1 MDQKPSFPVFPMY
14 FRGLLLL
21 AGMYTVAW
29 SAFFK
34 WFGPTLLAWLA
45 MDLPANEGL
54 TSNYYG
60 TFGLIIGVVIFV
72 SAFYPVSWI
81 KLILAGIVGKLI
93 LTLWFSIGYLPELG
107 WNKRTAFHILFNEIL
122 WMVPL
127 ALIFF
132 RAKAVKEYLEKSEN
146 T

>member
-1 MDQKPSFPVFPMY
+1 MDQKPPFPVFPMY

-34 WFGPTLLAWLA
+34 WFGPTLLAWFA
-45 MDLPANEGL
+45 MGLPVNEGL

-122 WMVPL
+122 WMLPL

-132 RAKAVKEYLEKSEN
+132 RAKAVKEYLEKREN